1 MATILDY
8 LAAGDTCV
16 LPAKRLCKALNQL
29 GLSDATEDGIYDLR
43 SVVNNGVESF
53 KRLAVEHNSAG

>member
-29 GLSDATEDGIYDLR
+29 GLSDATEDGIYDLLVGEFDHR
-43 SVVNNGVESF
+43 DLLISVQN
-53 KRLAVEHNSAG
+53 